1 MAGAFS
7 VSFAEID
14 AAKRYKLLT
23 ATVIPRPI
31 AFVTTLGPGDRVNAA
46 PFSFFNVF
54 SPDPPL
60 VVIGIEGRGGG
71 NKDTA
76 ANIRARQAFVV
87 NIVDEPLA
95 EAMNLCAVDFPPDV
109 SEVEVAGLATLP
121 GVDVPVPR
129 LAAAP
134 FAMECRHHTT
144 LGVGEDRSIVVGEVV
159 RFHAREG
166 LVDPATLRVD
176 LARWEPVGRLFANL
190 YSRQKDVFELKRE
203 SYAQWSARTGRTG

>member
-23 ATVIPRPI
+23 ASVIPRPI
-31 AFVTTLGPGDRVNAA
+31 AFVTTLGPGGIVNAA

-54 SPDPPL
+54 SPDPAL
-60 VVIGIEGRGGG
+60 VVIGIEGRAGRS
-71 NKDTA
+71 KDTA

-87 NIVDEPLA
+87 NVVDEPLA
-95 EAMNLCAVDFPPDV
+95 EAMNLCAADFPPDA
-109 SEVEVAGLATLP
+109 SEVEAAGLETLP
-121 GVDVPVPR
+121 SDEVPVPR

-176 LARWEPVGRLFANL
+176 LSAWKPVGRLFANL
-190 YSRQKDVFELKRE
+190 YSRQDDLFELRRE
-203 SYAQWSARTGRTG
+203 TYAEWSARTGRVR